1 MITPITKDYFYKCI
15 GNVKNWKK
23 IFGVDLVK
31 KDSPWFDTSMTSI
44 IYFEYLGSGYFV
56 YLPAFNVVVIPDQY
70 NFTISGKE
78 TIVLDDWLWKE
89 TGVGHNENYTIN
101 LFHRTSTTSW
111 RFDSTSFDKINEK
124 YKGGIEILLY
134 NNRIGYSKKIELR
147 IENGDYSKNF
157 FIAYDDKLELPIDG
171 VKINRE
177 DIEIINILL
186 WSQKKH

>member
-78 TIVLDDWLWKE
+78 TIVLDNKVDDEYVRLCE
-89 TGVGHNENYTIN
+89 SIAIN
-101 LFHRTSTTSW
+101 KDLDKSNFKIVFTPNHGTSYVPYP
-111 RFDSTSFDKINEK
+111 DMAVPCCGE
-124 YKGGIEILLY
+124 
-134 NNRIGYSKKIELR
+134 
-147 IENGDYSKNF
+147 
-157 FIAYDDKLELPIDG
+157 
-171 VKINRE
+171 
-177 DIEIINILL
+177 
-186 WSQKKH
+186 